1 MARKVH
7 DGPATGTAQKTE
19 PERPQE
25 WEPRPYPEG
34 WWQTR
39 QDRDALAGRLLTTF
53 TDPGAGRG
61 RDQTRRRGLAK
72 LLDWLQ
78 SQPGDTW
85 QDRWLASGADA
96 AAFDWAE
103 LPLGR
108 EPALRHRRDELTSG
122 LVLLVAGQ
130 VIRPTYR
137 WLMRQRHAL
146 MLAEVRKAID
156 PAGFDRL
163 GRHALDAIGWAR
175 SDALNKLTWMV
186 ICKGGLIAD
195 ITVGD
200 CVELTAALEEHHFRG
215 SAGRPLFYAL
225 LKETGVL
232 PASAPPRLRALRIDG
247 RRSIE
252 QIIGKYGIECRPVRD
267 LMVEYFTERAPDLDH
282 TSLRSIARN
291 LCRLFWRDLEI
302 HHPGIDSLHLAPEVA
317 RAWKERLAWIRDAGG
332 RPVRPRV
339 NFRSELVF
347 VRAFYQDIAR
357 WAADDPVRWAPWVT
371 PCPVRAAE
379 CATKK
384 SRSGVKSRMDQRTRA
399 QLPLLPALLRAVGQ
413 QRKAAEEL
421 ITAARDI
428 PAGGVF
434 TAAGQQFQRCRP
446 GPSGRVYVTEAATGD
461 KRNLTHEE
469 EAAFWSWATVEV
481 LRATGV
487 RIEEMLELT
496 HHSFVAYTL
505 PTTGEIV
512 PMLQIAPSK
521 TDAERLL
528 LVSPEVA
535 EVLTAI
541 IFRVRAGKAALPLVS
556 AYDVFEQTWSAP
568 MPFLF
573 QRRYGSEDRPITRS
587 YIRECMIATSQTAQ
601 ITIAGEPLEWRPRD
615 FRRIFVT
622 DALRS
627 GLPPHIA
634 AKICGHALLDT
645 TMGYAAIYPEDVIT
659 HHRAFI
665 ARRRAERPSEEY
677 RELDAAEWEEFLAH
691 FELRKVA
698 LGVCG
703 RDYGTPCAH
712 ENACVRCPLLRID
725 PAQRPRLEEIHANLL
740 DRLQEAREQGWLGEV
755 AAIETTLA
763 AAGQKLQA
771 MREAAT
777 RSNTVSLG
785 MPNLRQPTG
794 RSTEAGFSRGGLSP
808 RDASSP
814 ARNAPTP
821 TRRAE

>member
-1 MARKVH
+1 MGRKVH
-7 DGPATGTAQKTE
+7 DGPATGTAQRTE
-19 PERPQE
+19 PERPPE
-25 WEPRPYPEG
+25 WEPRPFPDS

-39 QDRDALAGRLLTTF
+39 QDREALVERLLTTF
-53 TDPGAGRG
+53 TDPSAGRG
-61 RDQTRRRGLAK
+61 RDQTRRRGLTK

-78 SQPGDTW
+78 NQPSDTW

-96 AAFDWAE
+96 AGFDWAE

-108 EPALRHRRDELTSG
+108 EPTPKHRRDELTSG

-146 MLAEVRKAID
+146 MLAEARKAVD
-156 PAGFDRL
+156 PEGFDRL
-163 GRHALDAIGWAR
+163 EQHARDAIGWAR

-186 ICKGGLIAD
+186 ICKGGLVAD

-200 CVELTAALEEHHFRG
+200 CVELTTALEEHHFRG

-225 LKETGVL
+225 LKETGIL
-232 PASAPPRLRALRIDG
+232 PASAPLRLRALRIDG

-252 QIIGKYGIECRPVRD
+252 QIIDKYGIECRPVRD
-267 LMVEYFTERAPDLDH
+267 LMVEYFTERGPDLDH

-302 HHPGIDSLHLAPEVA
+302 HHPGIDSLHLTPEA
-317 RAWKERLAWIRDAGG
+317 AQAWKERLAYIRDADGH
-332 RPVRPRV
+332 PIRPRV

-347 VRAFYQDIAR
+347 VRAFYEDIAR
-357 WAADDPVRWAPWVT
+357 WAADDPARWAHWVT
-371 PCPVRAAE
+371 PCPIKASE

-399 QLPLLPALLRAVGQ
+399 QLPLLPTLLRAVEQ
-413 QRKAAEEL
+413 QRKTAEEL
-421 ITAARDI
+421 INAAHDL
-428 PAGGVF
+428 PAGGLF
-434 TAAGQQFQRCRP
+434 TVDGQQFQRCRP
-446 GPSGRVYVTEAATGD
+446 GPSGRVYVIEVATGK

-469 EAAFWSWATVEV
+469 EAAFWSWATVKV
-481 LRATGV
+481 LRATGI

-512 PMLQIAPSK
+512 PMLQVAPSK

-528 LVSPEVA
+528 LVSPELA

-541 IFRVRAGKAALPLVS
+541 IFRVRRGKAALPLIS

-587 YIRECMIATSQTAQ
+587 YIRECMVATSQAAQ
-601 ITIAGEPLEWRPRD
+601 ITIAGEPLEWRPHD

-634 AKICGHALLDT
+634 AKICGHAVLDT

-677 RELDAAEWEEFLAH
+677 RELTAKEWEEFLAH

-712 ENACVRCPLLRID
+712 ENACVRCPLLRVD
-725 PAQRPRLEEIHANLL
+725 PAQKPRLEEIHANLL
-740 DRLQEAREQGWLGEV
+740 NRLKEAKEQGWLGEV
-755 AAIETTLA
+755 AAIETTMA
-763 AAGQKLQA
+763 AAEQKLSTMCELETQNPTVHLGLPTLRTSA
-771 MREAAT
+771 GRAT
-777 RSNTVSLG
+777 
-785 MPNLRQPTG
+785 PQP
-794 RSTEAGFSRGGLSP
+794 
-808 RDASSP
+808 
-814 ARNAPTP
+814 
-821 TRRAE
+821 

>member
-1 MARKVH
+1 MGRKVH
-7 DGPATGTAQKTE
+7 DGPAAGTAQRIE
-19 PERPQE
+19 PDRPQE
-25 WEPRPYPEG
+25 WEPRPFPEG

-39 QDRDALAGRLLTTF
+39 QDRDALAGRLLATF
-53 TDPGAGRG
+53 TGPMAGRG

-96 AAFDWAE
+96 AGSGWAE

-108 EPALRHRRDELTSG
+108 EPAPSHRRDELTSG

-146 MLAEVRKAID
+146 MLAEARNAID
-156 PAGFDRL
+156 PGGFDRI
-163 GRHALDAIGWAR
+163 GQHALDAIGWAR
-175 SDALNKLTWMV
+175 SDALNKLTWIV
-186 ICKGGLIAD
+186 ICKGGLVAD

-225 LKETGVL
+225 LKETKVL
-232 PASAPPRLRALRIDG
+232 PASAPLRLRALRIDG

-252 QIIGKYGIECRPVRD
+252 QIIDRYGIECRPVRD

-302 HHPGIDSLHLAPEVA
+302 HHPGIDSLHLAPEIA
-317 RAWKERLAWIRDAGG
+317 RAWKERLAWIRDAEG
-332 RPVRPRV
+332 RPVRARV

-357 WAADDPVRWAPWVT
+357 WAADDPARWAHWVT
-371 PCPVRAAE
+371 PCPVKAAE

-421 ITAARDI
+421 ITAARDL
-428 PAGGVF
+428 PAGGLF
-434 TAAGQQFQRCRP
+434 TVAGQQFQRCRP
-446 GPSGRVYVTEAATGD
+446 GPSGRVYVVEVATGN

-528 LVSPEVA
+528 LVSPELA

-587 YIRECMIATSQTAQ
+587 YIRECMVATSQAAQ
-601 ITIAGEPLEWRPRD
+601 VTIAGEPLEWRPHD

-634 AKICGHALLDT
+634 AKICGHAVLDT

-665 ARRRAERPSEEY
+665 ARRRAERPGEEY
-677 RELDAAEWEEFLAH
+677 RELAAAEWEEFLAH

-712 ENACVRCPLLRID
+712 ESACVRCPLLRVD

-755 AAIETTLA
+755 AAIQTTLA
-763 AAGQKLQA
+763 AAAQKLEA
-771 MREAAT
+771 MRELT
-777 RSNTVSLG
+777 DRSTAVSLG
-785 MPNLRQPTG
+785 MPG
-794 RSTEAGFSRGGLSP
+794 MRSAPPDGPAAASG
-808 RDASSP
+808 ASSIGS
-814 ARNAPTP
+814 R
-821 TRRAE
+821 